1 MAEHPFH
8 FGPLLVV
15 ALDPEEVGVPVE
27 VRLEVLEVH
36 AHVAAQVAPHP
47 RAEVVDH
54 GHVLKVL
61 RVPGVGLAG
70 PVDAP
75 HRLDQRPVG
84 LLHVVEDLRA
94 LGDVREQGLLYAL
107 RGRLAVPA
115 PDGDN
120 VLARVDRHGD
130 ADLVLAEALLRPP
143 PGVTLEVGVSD
154 VHLVDPHLAP
164 QHDPVLVAVHGGHD
178 PVAPLPGRL
187 VGDAAEL
194 GAGVELHVEAHEA
207 YEDHPPPERPLR
219 VLEDGPSE
227 RVELPAAPAARPGAV
242 ARGRGAVG
250 GAALVRARRAPRP
263 RPPLPRRLVVGPG
276 ADELAAPPGLD
287 GIHQKGEVRVGKRVD
302 PAREG
307 VRALHL
313 ALSHPRRRPS
323 GRDVAKHRA
332 RWAPAQIYVWQRDCT
347 TLPRRLDEHALI
359 PTLVDCRKR
368 KQFSQLKEGREQK
381 KSLGKRPRD
390 RQINELRG

>member
-1 MAEHPFH
+1 
-8 FGPLLVV
+8 
-15 ALDPEEVGVPVE
+15 
-27 VRLEVLEVH
+27 
-36 AHVAAQVAPHP
+36 
-47 RAEVVDH
+47 
-54 GHVLKVL
+54 
-61 RVPGVGLAG
+61 
-70 PVDAP
+70 
-75 HRLDQRPVG
+75 
-84 LLHVVEDLRA
+84 
-94 LGDVREQGLLYAL
+94 
-107 RGRLAVPA
+107 
-115 PDGDN
+115 
-120 VLARVDRHGD
+120 
-130 ADLVLAEALLRPP
+130 
-143 PGVTLEVGVSD
+143 
-154 VHLVDPHLAP
+154 
-164 QHDPVLVAVHGGHD
+164 
-178 PVAPLPGRL
+178 
-187 VGDAAEL
+187 
-194 GAGVELHVEAHEA
+194 EAHEA

-347 TLPRRLDEHALI
+347 TLPQRLDEHALI
-359 PTLVDCRKR
+359 PTLVDCRITGNGNAKR
-368 KQFSQLKEGREQK
+368 ELGPRRCPASAVVPLFRE
-381 KSLGKRPRD
+381 
-390 RQINELRG
+390 RQRYRKFVALPMRRRLRHPLLA

>member
-359 PTLVDCRKR
+359 PTLVDCRNPEK
-368 KQFSQLKEGREQK
+368 
-381 KSLGKRPRD
+381 
-390 RQINELRG
+390 

>member
-359 PTLVDCRKR
+359 PTLVDCRI
-368 KQFSQLKEGREQK
+368 LV
-381 KSLGKRPRD
+381 
-390 RQINELRG
+390 IV